1 MEMKR
6 VLFIMPDLPGGGA
19 EKVLIDILRH
29 WDYERCAVTL
39 LLEFATGVYVK
50 DVPQQVE
57 LKVLPA
63 SIRAFRKAAKL
74 LKIKPVSR
82 LCTGIF
88 TNELRNFAG
97 AGYDAIV
104 SFMEGPAVKLHSFFT
119 DKAARNVSWVHIDM
133 TQKHW
138 SEAYF
143 DGLDDERAAYGLM
156 DGLVFVSEQAK
167 QGFESIF
174 GSIGGEHGVIY
185 NLIDAEVIRRQ
196 AGAVSKPNA
205 AAKPFIIS
213 MAGRLNRQ
221 KRYDRALEAAAILQ
235 SRGCDFELR
244 IAGDGELLPEMKDMA
259 ARLGVADRVK
269 FLGFRKPAYADMA
282 AGDVFLNS
290 SEAEGYPLTLCEA
303 LCLGLPVVATDVSGA
318 REILGENEYGVVVSQ
333 SPEAIAD
340 ALMELYGNPAERER
354 LADKAL
360 LRSESFDV
368 PSTME
373 KIYKVIDA

>member
-1 MEMKR
+1 MEMSK
-6 VLFIMPDLPGGGA
+6 VMFIMPDLPGGGA

-29 WDYERCAVTL
+29 WDYECCAVTL
-39 LLEFATGVYVK
+39 LLEFANGVYVK
-50 DVPQQVE
+50 DVPAQVT

-63 SIRAFRKAAKL
+63 RARAFRKASKL
-74 LKIKPVSR
+74 LKSGPTSR
-82 LCTGIF
+82 LCRKIF
-88 TNELRNFAG
+88 ISGLRRFAG
-97 AGYDAIV
+97 DGYDAIV
-104 SFMEGPAVKLHSFFT
+104 SFMEGPAVKLHSFLT
-119 DKAARNVSWVHIDM
+119 DKARRNVSWVHIDM

-143 DGLDDERAAYGLM
+143 DGLEDECAAYAKM
-156 DGLVFVSEQAK
+156 DEVVFVSKQAK
-167 QGFESIF
+167 QGFENIF
-174 GSIGGEHGVIY
+174 GSIGGGHGVIY
-185 NLIDAEVIRRQ
+185 NLIDTKEIRSQ
-196 AGAVSKPNA
+196 AGGGPNA
-205 AAKPFIIS
+205 DAAGRPFIIS

-235 SRGCDFELR
+235 SRRCDFELR
-244 IAGDGELLPEMKDMA
+244 IAGDGELLPEMKEMA
-259 ARLGVADRVK
+259 AHLGIDDKIK

-318 REILGENEYGVVVSQ
+318 REILGDNEYGIVVQQ

-340 ALMELYGNPAERER
+340 ALMALYNSPAERER
-354 LADKAL
+354 LGAQAL

-368 PSTME
+368 AGTMN
-373 KIYKVIDA
+373 KIYSILDV

>member
-1 MEMKR
+1 MKK

-39 LLEFATGVYVK
+39 LLEFATGVYVG
-50 DVPQQVE
+50 DIPRQVE

-63 SIRAFRKAAKL
+63 SIRAFRKASRMFGKCALSGICGDIFKRKL
-74 LKIKPVSR
+74 RS
-82 LCTGIF
+82 
-88 TNELRNFAG
+88 FAG
-97 AGYDAIV
+97 SGYDAII
-104 SFMEGPAVKLHSFFT
+104 SFMEGPAVKLHSFLT
-119 DKAARNVSWVHIDM
+119 DNARRNLSWVHIDM

-143 DGLDDERAAYGLM
+143 SNLEEERACYAAM
-156 DGLVFVSEQAK
+156 DSVVFVSEQAK
-167 QGFESIF
+167 RGFESIF
-174 GSIGGEHGVIY
+174 GNIGGERSVIY
-185 NLIDAEVIRRQ
+185 NLIDAEQIRVQ
-196 AGAVSKPNA
+196 AGTAHKPTVPSS
-205 AAKPFIIS
+205 PFVIS

-221 KRYDRALEAAAILQ
+221 KRYDRALEAAAILKK
-235 SRGCDFELR
+235 RGCDFELR
-244 IAGDGELLPEMKDMA
+244 IAGDGGLLPEMKEMA
-259 ARLGVADRVK
+259 AQLGIEEKVR

-318 REILGENEYGVVVSQ
+318 REILGENEYGIVVPQ

-340 ALMELYGNPAERER
+340 ALMALYGSPSERKR
-354 LADKAL
+354 MQTLA
-360 LRSESFDV
+360 LRRSGTFDV
-368 PSTME
+368 PGTME
-373 KIYKVIDA
+373 KIYSKADV

>member
-1 MEMKR
+1 MKR

-39 LLEFATGVYVK
+39 LLEFANGVYVK
-50 DVPQQVE
+50 DVPAQVN

-63 SIRAFRKAAKL
+63 RIRAFRKASKL
-74 LKIKPVSR
+74 LKAGLASRLCGKMFVSR
-82 LCTGIF
+82 L
-88 TNELRNFAG
+88 RRFAG
-97 AGYDAIV
+97 DGYDAIV
-104 SFMEGPAVKLHSFFT
+104 SFMEGPAVKLHSFLIG
-119 DKAARNVSWVHIDM
+119 KARRNVSWVHIDM

-143 DGLDDERAAYGLM
+143 DGFDDECAAYAKM
-156 DGLVFVSEQAK
+156 DEVVFVSKQAK

-174 GSIGGEHGVIY
+174 GSIGGGHGVIY
-185 NLIDAEVIRRQ
+185 NLIDAKEIRSLARTMPEPDV
-196 AGAVSKPNA
+196 AG
-205 AAKPFIIS
+205 KPFIIS

-244 IAGDGELLPEMKDMA
+244 ISGDGELLPEMKEMA
-259 ARLGVADRVK
+259 TQLGMSDKIK

-318 REILGENEYGVVVSQ
+318 KEILGENEYGIMVRQ

-340 ALMELYGNPAERER
+340 ALMTLYNSPAERER
-354 LADKAL
+354 LGTQAL

-368 PSTME
+368 AGTMN
-373 KIYKVIDA
+373 KIYSILDV

>member
-39 LLEFATGVYVK
+39 LLEFAAGVYVN
-50 DVPQQVE
+50 DIPQQVE
-57 LKVLPA
+57 LKVLPIR
-63 SIRAFRKAAKL
+63 IRAFRKAAKL

-88 TNELRNFAG
+88 TKGLRNFAG
-97 AGYDAIV
+97 SGYDAIV
-104 SFMEGPAVKLHSFFT
+104 SFMEGPAVKLHSFLA
-119 DKAARNVSWVHIDM
+119 DRAARNLSWVHIDM
-133 TQKHW
+133 AQKHW

-143 DGLDDERAAYGLM
+143 DGLEDERAAYGRM
-156 DGLVFVSEQAK
+156 DEVVFVSEQAK
-167 QGFESIF
+167 QGFESLF
-174 GSIGGEHGVIY
+174 GGIGGRHSVIY
-185 NLIDAEVIRRQ
+185 NLIDAEQIRRQ
-196 AGAVSKPNA
+196 AGAVSKTNA
-205 AAKPFIIS
+205 AGRPFIIS

-235 SRGCDFELR
+235 GRGCDFELH
-244 IAGDGELLPEMKDMA
+244 IAGDGELLPEMKEMA
-259 ARLGVADRVK
+259 ATLGIAEKIK

-318 REILGENEYGVVVSQ
+318 REILGENEYGIVVPQ
-333 SPEAIAD
+333 SPEAIAE
-340 ALMELYGNPAERER
+340 ALMTLYGNPTELKR
-354 LADKAL
+354 LEAQAL
-360 LRSESFDV
+360 LRSESFDI
-368 PSTME
+368 PGTMG
-373 KIYKVIDA
+373 KIYSTIDV